1 MVIDFHSVTTSNTIA
16 NENAAVATATTLTA
30 AEHAAVAA
38 LGAPGVAYF
47 NYQGDEYLIA
57 TNNTETSVSATDA
70 VVHLV
75 GVSLTA
81 TIDHG
86 VVTLA

>member
-1 MVIDFHSVTTSNTIA
+1 MP
-16 NENAAVATATTLTA
+16 
-30 AEHAAVAA
+30 
-38 LGAPGVAYF
+38 LGGPGVAYF

-57 TNNTETSVSATDA
+57 TNNIELLVSTTDA

-81 TIDHG
+81 TIDQG